1 MYSFQLETALAQSR
15 AYLRLEFDRW
25 CARWLVVTRSK
36 TFDVHLVAR
45 TRRARAPAR
54 TRRGVKWKWREADL
68 AESLFRNPQILR
80 MVAVPLR
87 RGPRILLKSVL
98 RVPSWTVHGPFYFV
112 VGMGTAAKK
121 MNDRS

>member
-54 TRRGVKWKWREADL
+54 TRRGVKWKL
-68 AESLFRNPQILR
+68 ARGWPGINRFSGTRSCDEGHGNPSFVCL
-80 MVAVPLR
+80 
-87 RGPRILLKSVL
+87 GGLL
-98 RVPSWTVHGPFYFV
+98 HGPFYFV
-112 VGMGTAAKK
+112 VGMGIAAKK